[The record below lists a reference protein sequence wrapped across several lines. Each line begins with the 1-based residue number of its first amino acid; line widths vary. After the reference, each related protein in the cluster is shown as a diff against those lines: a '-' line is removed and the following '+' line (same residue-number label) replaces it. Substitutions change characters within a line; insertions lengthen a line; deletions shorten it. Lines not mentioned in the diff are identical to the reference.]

1 MVRCPRP
8 LVNYTLDTRSSLATC
23 IASIATPPADTR
35 RVPTTR
41 LRRFL
46 ETGSTDADDSRRVCA
61 CTFYLVFKEPEFLP
75 APPANSSVVGR
86 TLQSYV
92 NPFALSTPPVF
103 APSSWVPAAFWR
115 RVTVPGV
122 PRAEATVGVASFEG
136 VTAAFA
142 TGKVTLGINQ
152 YTRRITH
159 CQPRPLSCRQCVPT
173 RVLKKYRRPPPTGQ
187 ARPF

>member
-1 MVRCPRP
+1 MRRHPSTRRSRGPAQGKQLFNVDRLLKMASQRCSVRQARMVRPRP

-61 CTFYLVFKEPEFLP
+61 CTFYLVFKEPESS
-75 APPANSSVVGR
+75 APRQLFRRRENFTLRKPLRLVNPTRSCAVVVGASR
-86 TLQSYV
+86 
-92 NPFALSTPPVF
+92 F
-103 APSSWVPAAFWR
+103 
-115 RVTVPGV
+115 
-122 PRAEATVGVASFEG
+122 GVASPFPVFRAQRRLLSRALEG

-142 TGKVTLGINQ
+142 TGKVTLG
-152 YTRRITH
+152 
-159 CQPRPLSCRQCVPT
+159 
-173 RVLKKYRRPPPTGQ
+173 GE
-187 ARPF
+187 